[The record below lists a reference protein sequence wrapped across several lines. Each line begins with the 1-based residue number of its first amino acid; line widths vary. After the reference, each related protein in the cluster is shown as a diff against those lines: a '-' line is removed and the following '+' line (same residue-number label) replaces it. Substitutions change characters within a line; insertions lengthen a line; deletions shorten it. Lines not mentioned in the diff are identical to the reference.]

1 MGKQAVRRNA
11 RSTTPGR
18 HGCGGGLMR
27 PVRGDGGG
35 SWVYRYRRPDGRKR
49 EMGGGPAAER
59 SSWKAR
65 EKLDKY
71 AAILKA
77 GGDPVAASRE
87 AKRHSSI
94 VS

>member
-1 MGKQAVRRNA
+1 
-11 RSTTPGR
+11 
-18 HGCGGGLMR
+18 
-27 PVRGDGGG
+27 
-35 SWVYRYRRPDGRKR
+35 
-49 EMGGGPAAER
+49 MGGGPAAER